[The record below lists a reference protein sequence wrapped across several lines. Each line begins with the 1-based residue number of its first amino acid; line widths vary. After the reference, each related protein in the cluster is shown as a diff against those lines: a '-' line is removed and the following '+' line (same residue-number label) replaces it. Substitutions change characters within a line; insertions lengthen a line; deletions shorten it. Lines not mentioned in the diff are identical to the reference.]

1 MEIVLVTL
9 RETPQA
15 EFLLK
20 SKKFQTVDEILAA
33 LVPAMTFAALAHAK
47 RPAEF
52 ADIWNKFVLTIV
64 LCLLGHP
71 FSPI

>member
-1 MEIVLVTL
+1 VEIVLVTL

-33 LVPAMTFAALAHAK
+33 LVPAMTFAALAQRQLNDAM
-47 RPAEF
+47 
-52 ADIWNKFVLTIV
+52 
-64 LCLLGHP
+64 
-71 FSPI
+71 